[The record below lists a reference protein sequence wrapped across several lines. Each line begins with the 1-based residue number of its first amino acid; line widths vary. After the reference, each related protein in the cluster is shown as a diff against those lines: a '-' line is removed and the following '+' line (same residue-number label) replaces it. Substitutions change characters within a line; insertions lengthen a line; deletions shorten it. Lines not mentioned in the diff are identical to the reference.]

1 MNDISHSVLY
11 QGFIAQEVQR
21 IYPPAVTEPT
31 NTNSYYQMDATK
43 VIPMMVGA
51 IKELSTQV
59 ATLTNVVADL
69 SGIVHKTS

>member
-1 MNDISHSVLY
+1 
-11 QGFIAQEVQR
+11 
-21 IYPPAVTEPT
+21 
-31 NTNSYYQMDATK
+31 MDATK